1 MKPIQAPRKIATLLL
16 YTEGK
21 MTDES
26 SDMKILGHVSQAFHY
41 GYIAD
46 PWEKKRKAPVINNRP
61 TTRTRQ
67 NAPERSA
74 DAILRIEVDRFLE
87 VCWSPA
93 CN

>member
-26 SDMKILGHVSQAFHY
+26 SDMKVLGHVSQAFHY

-46 PWEKKRKAPVINNRP
+46 PWEKKRKAPVITAVIRAIGPYEINY
-61 TTRTRQ
+61 TRRTPVGL
-67 NAPERSA
+67 NANHVFS
-74 DAILRIEVDRFLE
+74 
-87 VCWSPA
+87 
-93 CN
+93 